1 MEQTAKTKTIKI
13 LCIVLAIAIVVAGII
28 TGLVAFFNGNF
39 YRFRMSAFTGE
50 YIQSE
55 SIKRLDWVI
64 TFYFW
69 ESHEEYSYSLPLYC
83 FAHNETGEIK
93 LYQLARFDKK
103 VELNTIPFDENIYQ
117 RALNYA
123 LAFEQ
128 ECTVKHNK
136 ILFANDLEVKI
147 TNSKRSTVGINMPCR
162 IATGIDKND
171 ATYQLEFETNY
182 ISYDH
187 PEYIM
192 GATKKMS
199 INLTATIAGTDNKEY
214 NFCATTY
221 YINKAEYLSERGLD
235 K

>member
-13 LCIVLAIAIVVAGII
+13 VCIVLAIAIVVAGII

-69 ESHEEYSYSLPLYC
+69 ESHEEYSDNIPFYF
-83 FAHNETGEIK
+83 FAHNEEGK
-93 LYQLARFDKK
+93 MQLYQGNWGKLENLSD
-103 VELNTIPFDENIYQ
+103 IPFDENIYQ

-128 ECTVKHNK
+128 ECIVKHNK